1 MKKLLTHPWLWLGLI
16 ILVFLAIFLTQNTYY
31 LHILGAIAVTVLVAV
46 GLNILTGLS
55 GQVSIGHAGF
65 FAMGAYSSSLLMT
78 KLHWNFWLAAIFA
91 VMISA
96 ITGLIL
102 AAPALRVTGPYLAMI
117 TIAFGIIVER
127 ILIEWVDLTGGFGG
141 IFNIP
146 QPTLFNWFNFPLGMQ
161 NVVFLAWGSA
171 ILALFS
177 FTALKN
183 HDWGR
188 AWQAVRDDQIAA
200 ATVGLNVLRIPLVA
214 FTVSAAFTG
223 LGGVFWASIVGF
235 ISPGSFT
242 FHRSILFLLVII
254 LGGLGTAAGSVVG
267 AIALVILPEL
277 VNNFA
282 EYQLLVFG
290 ILLLLT
296 LWLTPEGVV
305 SFFLQR
311 FRDSDTVYPPA
322 MSGNNLGN
330 NLPAL
335 LVNHQTDVSLQVEQ
349 MSISFGGVQAVD
361 HVDFMAQGG
370 TITSIIGSNGAG
382 KTTLLNLLAGFY
394 RPEAGSVYLGNLDLT
409 GKNTSEVVLAG
420 LSRTFQT
427 TRLFNS
433 LSVLDNLK
441 VGYVGDRLGNIFTAL
456 LGWQQKTKSSLETQ
470 LIELLAF
477 VGYQDNIHA
486 RADSLAFGDRRLV
499 EIARA
504 LATRP
509 QVILLDEPA
518 AGLSEQQRK
527 GLARLLR
534 CLRDAGIIVIL
545 IEHDINLV
553 MEISDRIVVLDR
565 GRVIC
570 DDTTARVR
578 NNQRVLEAYLGVAQ
592 NEITSPLSNST
603 TPILAIENL
612 TAGYGQ
618 LQVLQAISLEVRQG
632 ELVAVV
638 GANGAG
644 KTTLLKSIAQ
654 LVKARSGRVL
664 FRGAN
669 LTKLLPQQLANQGV
683 VLIPE
688 GRQVFTQLSVMDNLR
703 LGAFQR
709 QDAQIGKD
717 IDLMLERFPA
727 LKPLLKQPAGLL
739 SGGEQQMLAIARGL
753 MAKPQV
759 LLLDEPSLG
768 LAPQLVATL
777 YATLA
782 SLCEEGISILLVDQI
797 AQLAFAVAHRLYI
810 LETGKIIQTG
820 TPDELKRDSA
830 MIDAYLGN
838 LHKHN

>member
-1 MKKLLTHPWLWLGLI
+1 MKKLKTYTWLWLGLI
-16 ILVFLAIFLTQNTYY
+16 IIVLLAIFWAKNTYY
-31 LHILGAIAVTVLVAV
+31 LHVLGAIATTVLVGV

-65 FAMGAYSSSLLMT
+65 FAIGAYTSSLLMT
-78 KLHWNFWLAAIFA
+78 KLQWNFWLAMVIA
-91 VMISA
+91 VVVSA
-96 ITGLIL
+96 VTGLVL
-102 AAPALRVTGPYLAMI
+102 AAPALRVSGPYLAMV
-117 TIAFGIIVER
+117 TVAFGIIVEQ

-146 QPTLFNWFNFPLGMQ
+146 QPRLFNLPPAMR
-161 NVVFLAWGSA
+161 NVVLLAWIAA
-171 ILALFS
+171 ILALIS
-177 FTALKN
+177 FAALKK
-183 HDWGR
+183 HHWGR
-188 AWQAVRDDQIAA
+188 AWQAVRDDEIAA
-200 ATVGLNVLRIPLVA
+200 TALGLNVLRIRLMA
-214 FTVSAAFTG
+214 FAISAAFTG
-223 LGGVFWASIVGF
+223 LGGVFFASIIGF

-242 FHRSILFLLVII
+242 FHRSILFLLVAI
-254 LGGLGTAAGSVVG
+254 LGGLGTVAGSVVG

-277 VNNFA
+277 INDFA

-305 SFFLQR
+305 SFFLKR
-311 FRDSDTVYPPA
+311 FDRADAVYPPA
-322 MSGNNLGN
+322 MSEN
-330 NLPAL
+330 NLP
-335 LVNHQTDVSLQVEQ
+335 LVVKNQTNVPLKVEQ
-349 MSISFGGVQAVD
+349 ITISFGGVKAVNN
-361 HVDFMAQGG
+361 VDFVAQSG
-370 TITSIIGSNGAG
+370 TITSIIGPNGAG
-382 KTTLLNLLAGFY
+382 KTTLLNILAGFY
-394 RPEAGSVYLGNLDLT
+394 AAESGRVYLGKLDLT
-409 GKNTSEVVLAG
+409 GKNSLEIVRAG

-427 TRLFNS
+427 TRLFDS

-441 VGYVGDRLGNIFTAL
+441 VGYTGDRLGNIFTAL
-456 LGWQQKTKSSLETQ
+456 LGRERQTKPLLETQ

-504 LATRP
+504 LATNP
-509 QVILLDEPA
+509 QIILLDEPA
-518 AGLSEQQRK
+518 AGLSEQQKKR
-527 GLARLLR
+527 LARLLR
-534 CLRDAGIIVIL
+534 CLANAGIKVIV

-553 MEISDRIVVLDR
+553 MEISDRLVVLDR
-565 GRVIC
+565 GKVIC
-570 DDTTARVR
+570 DDTPVKVR

-592 NEITSPLSNST
+592 NQIDPPFSNST
-603 TPILAIENL
+603 TPILAVENL

-618 LQVLQAISLEVRQG
+618 LQILQAVSLEVRQG
-632 ELVAVV
+632 ELIAVV

-664 FRGAN
+664 FRGEN

-703 LGAFQR
+703 LGAFHR
-709 QDAQIGKD
+709 QDTQIGKD
-717 IDLMLERFPA
+717 IDMMLERFPA
-727 LKPLLKQPAGLL
+727 LKALRNQQAGLL

-768 LAPQLVATL
+768 LAPQLVVSL
-777 YATLA
+777 YTTLA
-782 SLCEEGISILLVDQI
+782 SLCEEGISILLVDQM
-797 AQLAFAVAHRLYI
+797 AQLAFSVAHRLYI
-810 LETGKIIQTG
+810 LETGKIINTG
-820 TPDELKRDSA
+820 TPDELKQNSA

-838 LHKHN
+838 LHS

>member
-1 MKKLLTHPWLWLGLI
+1 MKKLLTYTWLWLGLI

-31 LHILGAIAVTVLVAV
+31 LHILGAIAATVLVGV

-65 FAMGAYSSSLLMT
+65 FAIGAYSSSLLMT
-78 KLHWNFWLAAIFA
+78 KLQWNFWLAMVMA
-91 VMISA
+91 VVISA
-96 ITGLIL
+96 VAGLAL
-102 AAPALRVTGPYLAMI
+102 AAPALRVSGPYLAMV
-117 TIAFGIIVER
+117 TVAFGIIIEQ

-146 QPTLFNWFNFPLGMQ
+146 QPALFHLPPSIR
-161 NVVFLAWGSA
+161 NVVLVAWIAA
-171 ILALFS
+171 ILALIS
-177 FTALKN
+177 FATLKN

-188 AWQAVRDDQIAA
+188 AWQAVRDDEIAA
-200 ATVGLNVLRIPLVA
+200 TAVGLDVLRVRLIA
-214 FTVSAAFTG
+214 FVISAAFTG

-242 FHRSILFLLVII
+242 FQRSILFLLVVI
-254 LGGLGTAAGSVVG
+254 LGGLGTLAGSVVG
-267 AIALVILPEL
+267 AITLVILPEL
-277 VNNFA
+277 INNFA

-311 FRDSDTVYPPA
+311 FRPSNVVYPPEI
-322 MSGNNLGN
+322 SGDNV
-330 NLPAL
+330 PAL
-335 LVNHQTDVSLQVEQ
+335 VVKNQTDLSLKVEQ
-349 MSISFGGVQAVD
+349 IGISFGGVKAVN
-361 HVDFMAQGG
+361 HVDFIAQSG
-370 TITSIIGSNGAG
+370 TITGIIGPNGAG

-394 RPEAGSVYLGNLDLT
+394 RPESGSVYLGKLDLT
-409 GKNTSEVVLAG
+409 GQNTLEITRAG

-441 VGYVGDRLGNIFTAL
+441 VGYESSDRLGNIFTAL
-456 LGWQQKTKSSLETQ
+456 LGREQKTKPPLETQ

-504 LATRP
+504 LATSP

-518 AGLSEQQRK
+518 AGLGEQQRAW
-527 GLARLLR
+527 LAKLLR
-534 CLRDAGIIVIL
+534 CLANSGIIVIL

-565 GRVIC
+565 GSVIC
-570 DDTTARVR
+570 DEIPIKVR
-578 NNQRVLEAYLGVAQ
+578 NNQRVLEAYLGVTH
-592 NEITSPLSNST
+592 NEIDTPASNST
-603 TPILAIENL
+603 TPILAIDNL

-618 LQVLQAISLEVRQG
+618 LDVLQAVSLEVRQG
-632 ELVAVV
+632 ELIAVV

-654 LVKARSGRVL
+654 LLKARSGRVL
-664 FRGAN
+664 FRGEN
-669 LTKLLPQQLANQGV
+669 LTKLLPQQLANKGV

-703 LGAFQR
+703 LGAFGR
-709 QDAQIGKD
+709 QDPHIRTD
-717 IDLMLERFPA
+717 IDAMLARFPA
-727 LKPLLKQPAGLL
+727 LKPLLNQPAGLL

-768 LAPQLVATL
+768 LAPQLVASL
-777 YATLA
+777 YATLK
-782 SLCEEGISILLVDQI
+782 SLCEEGISILLVDQM
-797 AQLAFAVAHRLYI
+797 AQLAFSVAHRLYI
-810 LETGKIIQTG
+810 LETGKIVQTG
-820 TPDELKRDSA
+820 TPDELMQDSA

-838 LHKHN
+838 INYPNSPRR

>member
-31 LHILGAIAVTVLVAV
+31 LHVLGAIAVTVLVGV

-65 FAMGAYSSSLLMT
+65 FAIGAYSSSLLMT
-78 KLHWNFWLAAIFA
+78 KLHWNFWLATVVA
-91 VMISA
+91 VIISA
-96 ITGLIL
+96 VTGLVL
-102 AAPALRVTGPYLAMI
+102 AAPALQVTGPYLAMI

-127 ILIEWVDLTGGFGG
+127 ILVEWVDLTGGFGG

-146 QPTLFNWFNFPLGMQ
+146 QPTMFSWFNLPLGMQ
-161 NVVFLAWGSA
+161 NVVLLAWSAA
-171 ILALFS
+171 ILALLS
-177 FTALKN
+177 FIAIKN

-188 AWQAVRDDQIAA
+188 AWQAVRDDQLAA
-200 ATVGLNVLRIPLVA
+200 TTVGLNVLKIPLIA
-214 FTVSAAFTG
+214 FAVSAAFTG

-242 FHRSILFLLVII
+242 FHRSILFLLVVI

-305 SFFLQR
+305 SFLLQY
-311 FRDSDTVYPPA
+311 FRDSDAVYPPA
-322 MSGNNLGN
+322 MSGNK
-330 NLPAL
+330 LPAL
-335 LVNHQTDVSLQVEQ
+335 LVNHQTDVSLKVEK
-349 MSISFGGVQAVD
+349 MSISFGGVQAVNN
-361 HVDFMAQGG
+361 VDFVASSG

-394 RPEAGSVYLGNLDLT
+394 RPEAGSVYLGKLDLT
-409 GKNTSEVVLAG
+409 GKNTLELVRVG

-441 VGYVGDRLGNIFTAL
+441 VAYVGDRLGNIFTAL
-456 LGWQQKTKSSLETQ
+456 LGWEQKTKPPLETQ

-477 VGYQDNIHA
+477 VGYRNNIHA

-565 GRVIC
+565 GIVIC
-570 DDTTARVR
+570 DDIPTKVR
-578 NNQRVLEAYLGVAQ
+578 NDQRVLEAYLGVAQ
-592 NEITSPLSNST
+592 NQIDPSLSNST
-603 TPILAIENL
+603 TPILAVENL

-618 LQVLQAISLEVRQG
+618 LQILQAVSLEVRQG

-664 FRGAN
+664 FRGEN

-709 QDAQIGKD
+709 RDSQIG
-717 IDLMLERFPA
+717 
-727 LKPLLKQPAGLL
+727 
-739 SGGEQQMLAIARGL
+739 
-753 MAKPQV
+753 
-759 LLLDEPSLG
+759 
-768 LAPQLVATL
+768 
-777 YATLA
+777 
-782 SLCEEGISILLVDQI
+782 
-797 AQLAFAVAHRLYI
+797 
-810 LETGKIIQTG
+810 
-820 TPDELKRDSA
+820 
-830 MIDAYLGN
+830 
-838 LHKHN
+838 

>member
-1 MKKLLTHPWLWLGLI
+1 MKKLKTYTWLWLGLI
-16 ILVFLAIFLTQNTYY
+16 IIVLLAIFWAKNTYY
-31 LHILGAIAVTVLVAV
+31 LHVLGAIATTVLVGV

-65 FAMGAYSSSLLMT
+65 FAIGAYTSSLLMT
-78 KLHWNFWLAAIFA
+78 KLQWNFWLAMVMA
-91 VMISA
+91 VVVSA
-96 ITGLIL
+96 VTGLVL
-102 AAPALRVTGPYLAMI
+102 AAPALRVSGPYLAMV
-117 TIAFGIIVER
+117 TVAFGIIVEQ

-146 QPTLFNWFNFPLGMQ
+146 QPTLFNLPPAMR
-161 NVVFLAWGSA
+161 NVVLLAWIAA
-171 ILALFS
+171 ILALIS
-177 FTALKN
+177 FAALKK
-183 HDWGR
+183 HHWGR
-188 AWQAVRDDQIAA
+188 AWQAVRDDEIAA
-200 ATVGLNVLRIPLVA
+200 TALGLNVLRIRLMA
-214 FTVSAAFTG
+214 FAISAAFTG
-223 LGGVFWASIVGF
+223 LGGVFFASIIGF

-242 FHRSILFLLVII
+242 FHRSILFLLVAI
-254 LGGLGTAAGSVVG
+254 LGGLGTVAGSVVG

-277 VNNFA
+277 INDFA

-305 SFFLQR
+305 SFFLKR
-311 FRDSDTVYPPA
+311 FDRADAVYPPA
-322 MSGNNLGN
+322 MSEN
-330 NLPAL
+330 NLP
-335 LVNHQTDVSLQVEQ
+335 LVVKNQTDVSLKVEQ
-349 MSISFGGVQAVD
+349 ITISFGGVKAVNN
-361 HVDFMAQGG
+361 VDFVAQSG
-370 TITSIIGSNGAG
+370 TITSIIGPNGAG

-394 RPEAGSVYLGNLDLT
+394 AAESGRVYLGKLDLT
-409 GKNTSEVVLAG
+409 GKNSLEIVRAG

-427 TRLFNS
+427 TRLFDS

-441 VGYVGDRLGNIFTAL
+441 VGYTGDRLGNIFTAL
-456 LGWQQKTKSSLETQ
+456 LGRERQTKPLLETQ

-504 LATRP
+504 LATNP
-509 QVILLDEPA
+509 QIILLDEPA
-518 AGLSEQQRK
+518 AGLSEQQKKR
-527 GLARLLR
+527 LARLLR
-534 CLRDAGIIVIL
+534 CLANAGIKVIV

-553 MEISDRIVVLDR
+553 MEISDRLVVLDR
-565 GRVIC
+565 GKVIC
-570 DDTTARVR
+570 DDTPVKVR

-592 NEITSPLSNST
+592 NQIDPPFSNST
-603 TPILAIENL
+603 TPILAVENL

-618 LQVLQAISLEVRQG
+618 LQILQAVSLEVRQG
-632 ELVAVV
+632 ELIAVV

-664 FRGAN
+664 FRGEN

-703 LGAFQR
+703 LGAFHR
-709 QDAQIGKD
+709 QDTQIGKD
-717 IDLMLERFPA
+717 IDMMLERFPA
-727 LKPLLKQPAGLL
+727 LKALRNQQAGLL

-768 LAPQLVATL
+768 LAPQLVVSL
-777 YATLA
+777 YAALV
-782 SLCEEGISILLVDQI
+782 SLCEEGISILLVDQM
-797 AQLAFAVAHRLYI
+797 AQLAFSVAHRLYI
-810 LETGKIIQTG
+810 LETGKIINTG
-820 TPDELKRDSA
+820 TPDELKQNSA

-838 LHKHN
+838 LHS

>member
-1 MKKLLTHPWLWLGLI
+1 MKKLLTYTWLWLGLI

-31 LHILGAIAVTVLVAV
+31 LHVLGTIAVTVLVGV

-65 FAMGAYSSSLLMT
+65 FAIGAYSSSLLMT
-78 KLHWNFWLAAIFA
+78 KLHWNFWLATVAA
-91 VMISA
+91 VIISA
-96 ITGLIL
+96 VTGLVL
-102 AAPALRVTGPYLAMI
+102 AAPALRVTGPYLAMV

-127 ILIEWVDLTGGFGG
+127 ILVEWVDLTGGFGG

-146 QPTLFNWFNFPLGMQ
+146 QPTLFNLPLARQ
-161 NVVFLAWGSA
+161 NVVLLAWSAA
-171 ILALFS
+171 ILALLS
-177 FTALKN
+177 FAALKN

-188 AWQAVRDDQIAA
+188 AWQAVRDDEIAA
-200 ATVGLNVLRIPLVA
+200 TTIGLNVLRIRLVA
-214 FTVSAAFTG
+214 FAVSAAFTG
-223 LGGVFWASIVGF
+223 LGGVFFASIVGF
-235 ISPGSFT
+235 ISPSSFT
-242 FHRSILFLLVII
+242 FNQSILFLLVVI
-254 LGGLGTAAGSVVG
+254 LGGLGTVAGSVVG

-296 LWLTPEGVV
+296 LWLTPEGLV
-305 SFFLQR
+305 SFFAQR
-311 FRDSDTVYPPA
+311 FRHSDVVYPPEIVWD
-322 MSGNNLGN
+322 NV
-330 NLPAL
+330 PAL
-335 LVNHQTDVSLQVEQ
+335 VVKNQNDLPLKVEQ
-349 MSISFGGVQAVD
+349 IGISFGGVQAVNQ
-361 HVDFMAQGG
+361 VDLVAQPA
-370 TITSIIGSNGAG
+370 TITSIIGPNGAG

-394 RPEAGSVYLGNLDLT
+394 RAESGRVYLGKLDLT
-409 GKNTSEVVLAG
+409 GQNTLAIVRAG
-420 LSRTFQT
+420 LSRTFQA

-433 LSVLDNLK
+433 LSVLNNLK
-441 VGYVGDRLGNIFTAL
+441 VGYAGDRLGNILSAL
-456 LGWQQKTKSSLETQ
+456 LNWDRQTKTSLENK

-486 RADSLAFGDRRLV
+486 RADSLSFGDRRLV

-504 LATRP
+504 LATNP

-518 AGLSEQQRK
+518 AGLGQQQRAWLVK
-527 GLARLLR
+527 LLR
-534 CLRDAGIIVIL
+534 CLANSGLIVIV

-565 GRVIC
+565 GSVIC
-570 DDTTARVR
+570 DDIPAKVR
-578 NNQRVLEAYLGVAQ
+578 NNQQVLEAYLGVAQ
-592 NEITSPLSNST
+592 NQIDPPSSNST

-612 TAGYGQ
+612 TAGYGK
-618 LQVLQAISLEVRQG
+618 LQVLQEISLEVRQG
-632 ELVAVV
+632 ELIAVV

-654 LVKARSGRVL
+654 LLTPRSGRVL
-664 FRGAN
+664 FRGEN
-669 LTKLLPQQLANQGV
+669 LTKLLPQQLASKGI

-703 LGAFQR
+703 LGAFGR
-709 QDAQIGKD
+709 QDPHIRTD
-717 IDLMLERFPA
+717 IDAMLDRFPA
-727 LKPLLKQPAGLL
+727 LKPLCNQPAGLL

-768 LAPQLVATL
+768 LAPQLVVSL

-782 SLCEEGISILLVDQI
+782 SLCEEGISILLVDQM
-797 AQLAFAVAHRLYI
+797 AQLAFSVAHRLYI
-810 LETGKIIQTG
+810 LETGKIIKTG
-820 TPDELKRDSA
+820 TPDELRQDSA
-830 MIDAYLGN
+830 AIDAYLGS

>member
-1 MKKLLTHPWLWLGLI
+1 MKKLKTYTWLWLGLI
-16 ILVFLAIFLTQNTYY
+16 IIVLLAIFWAKNTYY
-31 LHILGAIAVTVLVAV
+31 LHVLGAIAVTVLVGV

-65 FAMGAYSSSLLMT
+65 FAIGAYTSSLLMT
-78 KLHWNFWLAAIFA
+78 KLQWNFWLAMVMA
-91 VMISA
+91 VVVSA
-96 ITGLIL
+96 VTGLVL
-102 AAPALRVTGPYLAMI
+102 AAPALRVSGPYLAMV
-117 TIAFGIIVER
+117 TVAFGIIVEQ

-146 QPTLFNWFNFPLGMQ
+146 QPTLFNLPPAMR
-161 NVVFLAWGSA
+161 NVVLLAWIAA
-171 ILALFS
+171 ILALIS
-177 FTALKN
+177 FAALKK
-183 HDWGR
+183 HHWGR
-188 AWQAVRDDQIAA
+188 AWQAVRDDEIAA
-200 ATVGLNVLRIPLVA
+200 TALGLNVLRIRLMA
-214 FTVSAAFTG
+214 FAISAAFTG
-223 LGGVFWASIVGF
+223 LGGVFFASIIGF

-242 FHRSILFLLVII
+242 FHRSILFLLVAI
-254 LGGLGTAAGSVVG
+254 LGGLGTVAGSVVG

-277 VNNFA
+277 INDFA

-305 SFFLQR
+305 SFFLKR
-311 FRDSDTVYPPA
+311 FDRADAVYPPA
-322 MSGNNLGN
+322 MSEN
-330 NLPAL
+330 NLP
-335 LVNHQTDVSLQVEQ
+335 LVVKNQTDVSLKVEQ
-349 MSISFGGVQAVD
+349 ITISFGGVKAVNN
-361 HVDFMAQGG
+361 VDFVAQSG
-370 TITSIIGSNGAG
+370 TITSIIGPNGAG

-394 RPEAGSVYLGNLDLT
+394 AAESGRVYLGKLDLT
-409 GKNTSEVVLAG
+409 GKNSLEIVRAG

-427 TRLFNS
+427 TRLFDS

-441 VGYVGDRLGNIFTAL
+441 VGYTGDRLGNIFTAL
-456 LGWQQKTKSSLETQ
+456 LGRERQTKPLLETQ

-504 LATRP
+504 LATNP
-509 QVILLDEPA
+509 QIILLDEPA
-518 AGLSEQQRK
+518 AGLSEQQKKR
-527 GLARLLR
+527 LARLLR
-534 CLRDAGIIVIL
+534 CLANAGIKVIV

-553 MEISDRIVVLDR
+553 MEISDRLVVLDR
-565 GRVIC
+565 GKVIC
-570 DDTTARVR
+570 DDTPVKVR

-592 NEITSPLSNST
+592 NQIDPPFSNST
-603 TPILAIENL
+603 TPILAVENL

-618 LQVLQAISLEVRQG
+618 LQILQAVSLEVRQG
-632 ELVAVV
+632 ELIAVV

-664 FRGAN
+664 FRGEN

-703 LGAFQR
+703 LGAFHR
-709 QDAQIGKD
+709 QDTQIGKD
-717 IDLMLERFPA
+717 IDMMLERFPA
-727 LKPLLKQPAGLL
+727 LKALRNQQAGLL

-768 LAPQLVATL
+768 LAPQLVVSL
-777 YATLA
+777 YAALV
-782 SLCEEGISILLVDQI
+782 SLCEEGISILLVDQM
-797 AQLAFAVAHRLYI
+797 AQLAFSVAHRLYI
-810 LETGKIIQTG
+810 LETGKIINTG
-820 TPDELKRDSA
+820 TPDELKQNSA

-838 LHKHN
+838 LHS